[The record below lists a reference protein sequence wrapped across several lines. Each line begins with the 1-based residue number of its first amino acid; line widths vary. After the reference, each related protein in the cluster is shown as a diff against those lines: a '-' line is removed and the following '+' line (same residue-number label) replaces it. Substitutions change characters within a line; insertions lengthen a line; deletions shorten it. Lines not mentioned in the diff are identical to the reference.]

1 MQAQKFGLFPSV
13 GYNTHQKMDY
23 AHLSTDHR
31 PHIGKKVSLIDF
43 RKLLAKSFSYT
54 IMNYLKKLVGT
65 KSINAKQC
73 VARLS
78 PRIISIVT
86 LKFYRKPWG
95 WVRIP
100 VNRKKFTHFLR
111 YKNSLKNI
119 YFFYYKKCHSLSI
132 K

>member
-1 MQAQKFGLFPSV
+1 MQAQKFRLFPSV
-13 GYNTHQKMDY
+13 GYNTHQKMEY
-23 AHLSTDHR
+23 PHLSTDQR

-78 PRIISIVT
+78 PRIISHCDTKVLPET
-86 LKFYRKPWG
+86 LGMGKNPSQQKKIYSFPSLQKFP
-95 WVRIP
+95 
-100 VNRKKFTHFLR
+100 
-111 YKNSLKNI
+111 
-119 YFFYYKKCHSLSI
+119 
-132 K
+132 